1 MVLKDIIDHFKN
13 YFGYVEDIESVIL
26 CLEENNFSLTETNE
40 ILHAILEWNEKKEQ
54 ELKKS
59 LNKSAP
65 NNIDSISNENASNTQ
80 THEISTTKKT
90 QILNT
95 NHYKQSIDACD
106 DPDFITELLP
116 SPYENNFENT
126 IYSLLLSY
134 YKEITCAN
142 QMLKDVKDS
151 LEIEYLQK
159 EINKAKKIIEIIK
172 EYHIESTTQETIEQK
187 QEKNALPILYLRN
200 FSNIPYI
207 NVDIEDIGISDYSYL
222 ESIFTELSQGIISH
236 EKKFVTYEKLRGISA
251 IRKGDVR
258 VIFARIDNTIIV
270 LGALSKRFQN
280 TAPYR
285 ELLKRRAKAFKEQKD
300 SIKESINN
308 ENFIE
313 NNNYITEELFNKLTQ
328 QNPKQKVKKRNSNGT
343 TN

>member
-1 MVLKDIIDHFKN
+1 MVAKDIIEHFKN

-40 ILHAILEWNEKKEQ
+40 ILHAILEWNEQKEQ
-54 ELKKS
+54 ELKKA

-65 NNIDSISNENASNTQ
+65 HSSNSISDEDASNTQ
-80 THEISTTKKT
+80 THELPTTEKT

-95 NHYKQSIDACD
+95 DHYKQSIDVCD

-142 QMLKDVKDS
+142 QMLKTVKDS
-151 LEIEYLQK
+151 LEIEYLQE
-159 EINKAKKIIEIIK
+159 EIKKAKKIIEIIK
-172 EYHIESTTQETIEQK
+172 EYHIESTTQEPVEQK
-187 QEKNALPILYLRN
+187 QEKNTTPILYLRN
-200 FSNIPYI
+200 LSNIPYI
-207 NVDIEDIGISDYSYL
+207 NADIEDIDISDYSYL
-222 ESIFTELSQGIISH
+222 ESIFNELSQGIISH
-236 EKKFVTYEKLRGISA
+236 EKRFVTYEELRGISA

-258 VIFARIDNTIIV
+258 VIFTRIDNTIII

-280 TAPYR
+280 TVPYR

-313 NNNYITEELFNKLTQ
+313 DNNYITEELFNKLTQ
-328 QNPKQKVKKRNSNGT
+328 QNPKQKVKKRDSNGT